1 MINQG
6 PDCLLEVTQM
16 KIGDMVRVMLGSY
29 QGKTGIIECIFSRV
43 KRFQMR
49 GMTDPFDTIYQIKLL
64 EENESIYFAE
74 KHFQLVN

>member
-1 MINQG
+1 
-6 PDCLLEVTQM
+6 M
-16 KIGDMVRVMLGSY
+16 KIGDMVRIMLGSY

-49 GMTDPFDTIYQIKLL
+49 GITDPLDTIYEIKLL

-74 KHFQLVN
+74 KHLQLVNEQDVAYYPPVSAI

>member
-1 MINQG
+1 
-6 PDCLLEVTQM
+6 M

-49 GMTDPFDTIYQIKLL
+49 GITDPFDTIYEIKLF
-64 EENESIYFAE
+64 EESESIYFAK
-74 KHFQLVN
+74 KHLQLVNEQDVAHYPPVSAI